1 MAESQPAGCRLVF
14 DTRATEIELEALRTR
29 PAYRGMPMRPDG
41 VYDLVVDGELTAH
54 ASLSGGNVLMK
65 DATAGTEEL
74 IPGAPSVIRFA
85 DLPDRHKTV
94 EIWLPHNEITELIA
108 LRSDRPLEASPIS
121 RPVWLHHGSS
131 ISHGSNAV
139 RPTGTWPAVA
149 AARADVELV
158 NLGMGGAAMLDPFT
172 ARTMRDIPADLISVK
187 IGINIVNADL
197 MRVRAFGPAVHGFLD
212 TIRDGHP
219 TTPIIVVSA
228 VHCPIHEHTPG
239 PLAPDF
245 SGEHWLSPPPV
256 IRPKCRQASSRSAS
270 SATSSPVSSANAR
283 PPTRICATST
293 DSTFTG
299 RPISPSSRLSIGCIR
314 GRELTNVWG
323 SASPPSSARRFG
335 ADLWATP
342 IDQYQLLVIL
352 LRQQ

>member
-65 DATAGTEEL
+65 DAAAGTEEL

-139 RPTGTWPAVA
+139 RPTGDLA
-149 AARADVELV
+149 
-158 NLGMGGAAMLDPFT
+158 GGGCGPRRR
-172 ARTMRDIPADLISVK
+172 RTNQP
-187 IGINIVNADL
+187 
-197 MRVRAFGPAVHGFLD
+197 
-212 TIRDGHP
+212 RDGRGRRCW
-219 TTPIIVVSA
+219 TPPS
-228 VHCPIHEHTPG
+228 
-239 PLAPDF
+239 
-245 SGEHWLSPPPV
+245 
-256 IRPKCRQASSRSAS
+256 RP
-270 SATSSPVSSANAR
+270 AR
-283 PPTRICATST
+283 CAI
-293 DSTFTG
+293 F
-299 RPISPSSRLSIGCIR
+299 RPI
-314 GRELTNVWG
+314 
-323 SASPPSSARRFG
+323 
-335 ADLWATP
+335 
-342 IDQYQLLVIL
+342 
-352 LRQQ
+352 